1 MDYTEA
7 PLDENND
14 KRLSAKPMTPAQIL
28 CLAKGFSRIFWGV
41 FLMVGLFLSQAGL
54 EVFHGIRIPAYV
66 LGAGLISWGLWL
78 LQSAGPTGRR
88 WQRRTRMALGLTF
101 LIIYFAPFITWW
113 RAMPYENLFL
123 INVLGLLLSGMLIL
137 LLVNLL
143 AAETFSLFEERGG
156 RVESQ
161 AFAFGVVILMIA
173 PFLIGLLFA
182 LVASLRYNA
191 PFAEEI
197 WTTINRVPIWLYVAT
212 TLPCSLTM
220 VASWKAKS
228 ICYQRLW
235 NNGDRTDNGGRTTD
249 DGQQKTE
256 EANTQ
261 RSTSN
266 AQCRMKEQATDQNQA

>member
-1 MDYTEA
+1 MDYTEV
-7 PLDENND
+7 PSGENND
-14 KRLSAKPMTPAQIL
+14 MRSNVNAITPAQIL

-41 FLMVGLFLSQAGL
+41 LLMVGLFLSQAGL

-66 LGAGLISWGLWL
+66 LGAGLIGWGLWL
-78 LQSAGPTGRR
+78 LQSAGPARR
-88 WQRRTRMALGLTF
+88 SWQRHTRLALGLAF

-113 RAMPYENLFL
+113 QAMPYENLFL
-123 INVLGLLLSGMLIL
+123 INVLGLLLTGMGIL

-143 AAETFSLFEERGG
+143 AAETFGLFEERGG

-161 AFAFGVVILMIA
+161 VFAFGVVILMIA

-182 LVASLRYNA
+182 LVASMRYNA

-197 WTTINRVPIWLYVAT
+197 WLTINRIPIWLYVAT

-220 VASWKAKS
+220 VAAWKAKT

-235 NNGDRTDNGGRTTD
+235 NSGAKPDDGRQTTD
-249 DGQQKTE
+249 DGF
-256 EANTQ
+256 
-261 RSTSN
+261 
-266 AQCRMKEQATDQNQA
+266 

>member
-1 MDYTEA
+1 MDNTEV

-14 KRLSAKPMTPAQIL
+14 MRLNANATTPAQIL

-41 FLMVGLFLSQAGL
+41 LLMVGLFLSQAEL

-66 LGAGLISWGLWL
+66 LGAGLIGWGLWL
-78 LQSAGPTGRR
+78 LQSAGPAKRS

-101 LIIYFAPFITWW
+101 LIIYFAPFIGWW
-113 RAMPYENLFL
+113 QAMPYENFFL
-123 INVLGLLLSGMLIL
+123 VNVLVLLLTGMGIL

-143 AAETFSLFEERGG
+143 SAETFGLFEERGG

-161 AFAFGVVILMIA
+161 VFAFGVVILMIA

-182 LVASLRYNA
+182 LVASMRYNA

-197 WTTINRVPIWLYVAT
+197 WLTINRVPIWLYVAT

-220 VASWKAKS
+220 VASWKAKT

-235 NNGDRTDNGGRTTD
+235 NSGAKTDPPSPERSGG
-249 DGQQKTE
+249 
-256 EANTQ
+256 
-261 RSTSN
+261 
-266 AQCRMKEQATDQNQA
+266 QATDPEDW